1 MKALKKLDQEF
12 LQSKEGKELMEEW
25 KEFKALEH
33 SHWAKKYDVAWKKAP
48 ETKEAKMLHHALDSF
63 GKSKEWHALEKELKD
78 LDAAL
83 QKHVKVSDVPEH
95 WKHNTDL
102 LKIEVDETGSQ
113 AIEKE
118 FNDIEDVMEDIQN
131 SEPVSSL

>member
-1 MKALKKLDQEF
+1 MGLEDLD
-12 LQSKEGKELMEEW
+12 EEYR
-25 KEFKALEH
+25 ALEH
-33 SHWAKKYDVAWKKAP
+33 SHWAKKYDAHWKAAL
-48 ETKEAKMLHHALDSF
+48 ETDEAHDLHRSVEQF
-63 GKSKEWHALEKELKD
+63 GKSAEWHALEKELKD

-102 LKIEVDETGSQ
+102 LKIEVDETGAQ

-118 FNDIEDVMEDIQN
+118 FNDIEDVMDKIEH
-131 SEPVSSL
+131 SEPVERLGHSLEKLGDT